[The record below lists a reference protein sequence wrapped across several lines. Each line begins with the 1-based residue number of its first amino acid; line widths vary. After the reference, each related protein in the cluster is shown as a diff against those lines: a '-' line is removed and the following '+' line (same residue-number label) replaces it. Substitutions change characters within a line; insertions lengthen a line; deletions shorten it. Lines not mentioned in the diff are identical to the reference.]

1 MDHAFEAGNHG
12 VICENVPLPL
22 GKKLVLGLQHAF
34 TMFGATVLVPLITG
48 LDVSVALFMAG
59 IGTLLFHLIT
69 RGRVPVFL
77 GSSFAFIAP
86 LAAVT
91 GAYGTAAFKPEM
103 MPYAL
108 GGAFIA
114 GLLYLILALLVG
126 IYGPARV
133 IGFFPPVVTG
143 PIIMV
148 IGLKLAP
155 VAIDMAGSNW
165 FLAAVS
171 FSIVTAVSVFGRG
184 FFRVLPVLTG
194 LIGGY
199 TVSVIMGV
207 VDFTNVCNSGW
218 AALPQFT
225 LAKFDPQIVM
235 IVAPVAIATMVE
247 HIGDVLAIGE
257 TVKKNYIENPG
268 LHLTLIGDGVATSIS
283 TMFGGPPNTTYS
295 ENTGVVALT
304 KVHNPQVMRIAA
316 GFAILMGVVP
326 KLGCIIS
333 TIPKAVVG
341 GISVVLFGMIAAI
354 GARSLIEG
362 RIDLCQS
369 RNLIIVAVIL
379 VLGLG
384 GAVFPVTLGV
394 LSFKIEGMALAAIIG
409 ILLNKILPV
418 EKAE

>member
-1 MDHAFEAGNHG
+1 MDQAFEAGNQG

-22 GKKLVLGLQHAF
+22 GKKLILGLQHAF

-59 IGTLLFHLIT
+59 IGTLIFHLIT
-69 RGRVPVFL
+69 RGRMPVFL

-86 LAAVT
+86 LAA
-91 GAYGTAAFKPEM
+91 
-103 MPYAL
+103 
-108 GGAFIA
+108 
-114 GLLYLILALLVG
+114 
-126 IYGPARV
+126 
-133 IGFFPPVVTG
+133 
-143 PIIMV
+143 
-148 IGLKLAP
+148 
-155 VAIDMAGSNW
+155 
-165 FLAAVS
+165 
-171 FSIVTAVSVFGRG
+171 
-184 FFRVLPVLTG
+184 
-194 LIGGY
+194 
-199 TVSVIMGV
+199 
-207 VDFTNVCNSGW
+207 
-218 AALPQFT
+218 
-225 LAKFDPQIVM
+225 
-235 IVAPVAIATMVE
+235 
-247 HIGDVLAIGE
+247 
-257 TVKKNYIENPG
+257 
-268 LHLTLIGDGVATSIS
+268 ATSVS

-304 KVHNPQVMRIAA
+304 KVHNPQVMRVAA

-384 GAVFPVTLGV
+384 GAVFPVSIGA
-394 LSFKIEGMALAAIIG
+394 LSFKIEGMALAAIVG
-409 ILLNKILPV
+409 ILLKRFCQLKKPNNRNIKFSQKTKPASGLCP
-418 EKAE
+418 KAGF